1 MNKSIAMTA
10 LAAAFALTTAAQAGD
25 MKSDHKGDPAMKSE
39 QGQMQP
45 ERGAAY
51 GADADAFEYGFNDID
66 RDKDGF
72 ISQEEAREHE
82 SLVEEWES
90 ADANRDGKVSEAE
103 FSAFEDETEPMEKE
117 KSAPSEDA
125 EK

>member
-1 MNKSIAMTA
+1 MNKALSITA
-10 LAAAFALTTAAQAGD
+10 LAAVFALGTAAHAGGMKGEHKD
-25 MKSDHKGDPAMKSE
+25 DMEMKSGQGTTEMKA
-39 QGQMQP
+39 

-82 SLVEEWES
+82 SLAEDWES
-90 ADANRDGKVSEAE
+90 ADADRDGKLSESE
-103 FSAFEDETEPMEKE
+103 FSAFEDGDETPEKQ
-117 KSAPSEDA
+117 
-125 EK
+125 